1 MISLFPDGTWQVKR
15 LMGSCRFWK
24 LGKFSDCVGELTNH
38 VISDKEIIDNNLDV
52 FDGEYN
58 SEMYVCC

>member
-1 MISLFPDGTWQVKR
+1 MC
-15 LMGSCRFWK
+15 SCRFCK

-38 VISDKEIIDNNLDV
+38 VISDKEIIDNILGL
-52 FDGEYN
+52 FDEEYD